1 MDRLTFL
8 VHTMDNMV
16 FTSEVNNAEINPIE
30 DVSDMNAFRDNFTD
44 YNESLSLQYNI
55 PKLEK
60 TNLVVIFFFIITNY
74 KILFQILTF
83 ILLLKIR

>member
-16 FTSEVNNAEINPIE
+16 FTSEVDNAEINPIE
-30 DVSDMNAFRDNFTD
+30 DVSDMNAFRENFTD
-44 YNESLSLQYNI
+44 YNESLSLQCNM

-60 TNLVVIFFFIITNY
+60 TNLVVIFF
-74 KILFQILTF
+74 
-83 ILLLKIR
+83 LLLQIINFCFRF